1 MNDRLARSWWL
12 VAVRGLAAIVFGLI
26 ALLMPGITLLALVL
40 LFAAYAIVDGASKVV
55 SAFRRQPDGS
65 RDMWSL
71 LAGILGIVAGIVA
84 AVWPGITALV
94 LLILIAAWAIVTGVF
109 EIVAAYRLRDQINGE
124 ALLALGGAL
133 SIAFGVLA
141 LLMPSAGA
149 LAIVW
154 LIGAYAIATGIVL
167 LIAAYRL
174 YQRQQRHDTTATGG
188 DAAKGGVTAT
198 R

>member
-1 MNDRLARSWWL
+1 
-12 VAVRGLAAIVFGLI
+12 
-26 ALLMPGITLLALVL
+26 
-40 LFAAYAIVDGASKVV
+40 
-55 SAFRRQPDGS
+55 
-65 RDMWSL
+65 MWSL

>member
-1 MNDRLARSWWL
+1 VNDRLARSWWL

>member
-1 MNDRLARSWWL
+1 VNDRLARSWWL

-55 SAFRRQPDGS
+55 SAFRRHPDGS